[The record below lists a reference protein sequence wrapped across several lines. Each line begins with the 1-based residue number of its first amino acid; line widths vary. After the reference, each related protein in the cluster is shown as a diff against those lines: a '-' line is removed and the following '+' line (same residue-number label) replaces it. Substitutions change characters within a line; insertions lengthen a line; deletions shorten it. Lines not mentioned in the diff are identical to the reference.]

1 MLIKEKEL
9 KKFFNLSYG
18 EEAPS
23 REEWES
29 LYNQQVKFI
38 DPTQEINGIVAYI
51 KAQDGLIK
59 RCDDIYLESHS
70 IAINKN
76 IAFVEW
82 TMGLKIKGLE
92 FLYDGTTRLI
102 FDEEG
107 KVKEIEIILILKLI
121 QDLTIHGIKQLFM
134 NYMLVDSLKIL
145 IQILAKARK
154 VLL

>member
-18 EEAPS
+18 EKAPS

-38 DPTQEINGIVAYI
+38 DPTQEKNGIDEYI

-59 RCDDIYLESHS
+59 RCDDIYLKSHS

-82 TMGLKIKGLE
+82 TMGLKIKGIE
-92 FLYDGTTRLI
+92 FVYDGASRLI
-102 FDEEG
+102 FDEVG
-107 KVKEIEIILILKLI
+107 KVKEHRDYFDFCSGTFGNIPIIGAFFRWLYAR
-121 QDLTIHGIKQLFM
+121 F
-134 NYMLVDSLKIL
+134 VD
-145 IQILAKARK
+145 
-154 VLL
+154 

>member
-18 EEAPS
+18 EKAPS

-29 LYNQQVKFI
+29 LYNKQVKFI
-38 DPTQEINGIVAYI
+38 DPTQEKNGIDAYI

-76 IAFVEW
+76 VAFIEW
-82 TMGLKIKGLE
+82 TMGLKIKKLV

-102 FDEEG
+102 FDQEG
-107 KVKEIEIILILKLI
+107 KVKEHRDYFDFCTGTFGKVPVIGSFVRWLYSR
-121 QDLTIHGIKQLFM
+121 F
-134 NYMLVDSLKIL
+134 VD
-145 IQILAKARK
+145 
-154 VLL
+154 

>member
-9 KKFFNLSYG
+9 KNFFNLSYG
-18 EEAPS
+18 EKTPS

-29 LYNQQVKFI
+29 FYNEKVKFI
-38 DPTQEINGIVAYI
+38 DPTQEKIGIDAYI
-51 KAQDGLIK
+51 QAQDGLIK

-70 IAINKN
+70 IAINQN
-76 IAFVEW
+76 IAFIEW

-107 KVKEIEIILILKLI
+107 KVKEHR
-121 QDLTIHGIKQLFM
+121 D
-134 NYMLVDSLKIL
+134 
-145 IQILAKARK
+145 
-154 VLL
+154 

>member
-18 EEAPS
+18 EKAPS

-29 LYNQQVKFI
+29 LYNQKVKFI
-38 DPTQEINGIVAYI
+38 DPTQEKNGIDAYI

-82 TMGLKIKGLE
+82 TMGLKIKAID
-92 FLYDGTTRLI
+92 FI
-102 FDEEG
+102 
-107 KVKEIEIILILKLI
+107 
-121 QDLTIHGIKQLFM
+121 
-134 NYMLVDSLKIL
+134 
-145 IQILAKARK
+145 
-154 VLL
+154 

>member
-18 EEAPS
+18 EKAPS

-38 DPTQEINGIVAYI
+38 DPTQEKNGIDEYI

-59 RCDDIYLESHS
+59 RCDDIYLKSHS

-82 TMGLKIKGLE
+82 TMGLKIKGIE
-92 FLYDGTTRLI
+92 FVYDGTSRLI
-102 FDEEG
+102 FDEVG
-107 KVKEIEIILILKLI
+107 KVKEHRDYFDFCSGTFGNLPIIGAFIRWLYSRFI
-121 QDLTIHGIKQLFM
+121 D
-134 NYMLVDSLKIL
+134 
-145 IQILAKARK
+145 
-154 VLL
+154 

>member
-1 MLIKEKEL
+1 MLKEEKEL

-18 EEAPS
+18 EKPPS

-29 LYNQQVKFI
+29 LYNEKVTFI
-38 DPTQEINGIVAYI
+38 DPTQVKKGIDEYIN
-51 KAQDGLIK
+51 AQEGLIR
-59 RCDDIYLESHS
+59 RCDDVYLESHS
-70 IAINKN
+70 IATQKN

-107 KVKEIEIILILKLI
+107 KVIEHRDYFDFCTGTFGKIPIIGRFIRWLYS
-121 QDLTIHGIKQLFM
+121 QF
-134 NYMLVDSLKIL
+134 VD
-145 IQILAKARK
+145 
-154 VLL
+154 

>member
-18 EEAPS
+18 EKAPS

-29 LYNQQVKFI
+29 LYNQKVKFI
-38 DPTQEINGIVAYI
+38 DPTQETNGIDAYI

-82 TMGLKIKGLE
+82 TMGIKIKGLGV
-92 FLYDGTTRLI
+92 LYYGTTRLI
-102 FDEEG
+102 FDEEV
-107 KVKEIEIILILKLI
+107 KVKEHRDYFAFCSGTFSKIAVIGKL
-121 QDLTIHGIKQLFM
+121 F
-134 NYMLVDSLKIL
+134 
-145 IQILAKARK
+145 
-154 VLL
+154 

>member
-18 EEAPS
+18 EKAPS

-38 DPTQEINGIVAYI
+38 DPTQEKNGIDAYI

-59 RCDDIYLESHS
+59 RCDDIYLKSHS

-82 TMGLKIKGLE
+82 TMGLKIKGIE
-92 FLYDGTTRLI
+92 FVYDGASRLI
-102 FDEEG
+102 FDEVG
-107 KVKEIEIILILKLI
+107 KVKEHRDYFDFCSGTFGNIPIIGAFFKWLYAR
-121 QDLTIHGIKQLFM
+121 F
-134 NYMLVDSLKIL
+134 VD
-145 IQILAKARK
+145 
-154 VLL
+154 

>member
-18 EEAPS
+18 EKAPS

-38 DPTQEINGIVAYI
+38 DPTQEKNGIDAYI
-51 KAQDGLIK
+51 KAQYGLIK
-59 RCDDIYLESHS
+59 RCDDIYLKSHS

-82 TMGLKIKGLE
+82 TMGLKIKGIE
-92 FLYDGTTRLI
+92 FVYDGTSRLI
-102 FDEEG
+102 FDEVG
-107 KVKEIEIILILKLI
+107 KVKEHRDYFDFCSGTFGNIPIIGAFFRWLYAR
-121 QDLTIHGIKQLFM
+121 F
-134 NYMLVDSLKIL
+134 VD
-145 IQILAKARK
+145 
-154 VLL
+154 

>member
-1 MLIKEKEL
+1 MLIKENEL
-9 KKFFNLSYG
+9 KNFFNLSYW

-29 LYNQQVKFI
+29 LYNKQVKFI
-38 DPTQEINGIVAYI
+38 DPTQERNGIDAYI
-51 KAQDGLIK
+51 KAQEGLVK

-82 TMGLKIKGLE
+82 TMGLEIKGLE
-92 FLYDGTTRLI
+92 CLYDGTKRLI

-107 KVKEIEIILILKLI
+107 KVKEHRDYFDFCSGTFGNIPVIGSFFRWLYSRFI
-121 QDLTIHGIKQLFM
+121 D
-134 NYMLVDSLKIL
+134 
-145 IQILAKARK
+145 
-154 VLL
+154 

>member
-9 KKFFNLSYG
+9 KRFFNLSYG
-18 EEAPS
+18 EKAPS

-38 DPTQEINGIVAYI
+38 DPTQEKNGIAAYI

-59 RCDDIYLESHS
+59 RCDDIYLKSHS

-82 TMGLKIKGLE
+82 TMGLKIKGIE
-92 FLYDGTTRLI
+92 FVYDGTSRLI
-102 FDEEG
+102 FDEVG
-107 KVKEIEIILILKLI
+107 KVKEHRDYFDFCSGTFGNIPIIGAFFRWLYAR
-121 QDLTIHGIKQLFM
+121 F
-134 NYMLVDSLKIL
+134 VD
-145 IQILAKARK
+145 
-154 VLL
+154 